1 MVKEKLTIMT
11 ELRKYLTAVAFFLC
25 CYIAHGQGV
34 SVSGIVTDENGKPFP
49 GVSVIVEGTLRGAM
63 TGDSGAYE
71 ISAQKGA
78 VLLFDCMGYKQAKVT
93 VGESAVYDVRM
104 ELSSELLEELV
115 VVGYGVQ
122 KKVNVTGSVAT
133 VDYSD
138 LALSRPATTSAGL
151 LQGASAG
158 LYVYQNSGKPGSEG
172 VTMRIRGVGTLSSA
186 GSDPL
191 VIVDGFEGSINS
203 VNPSDIETISVLK
216 DAASCAI
223 YGNRG
228 ANGVILITTKK
239 AAVDKFSV
247 EYSGI
252 FAHQEPENHI
262 EVISNYADYMSIMNE
277 SAVNVNKTPLFSQTM
292 IDLWRE
298 KEKDPNGISDTGY
311 PNYVAY
317 PNVDWM
323 DAMFINTLYQK
334 HSLSA
339 SGASQKIRFN
349 MSASYLDNP
358 GVIDNS
364 GLKRFMLRS
373 NTSANITD
381 WLEVGVRAYGYRENT
396 NVGGMDDASS
406 YMSRAVPCIYPYY
419 DGKYGWMENAE
430 QNSASRNNLYHI
442 NRIHR
447 NLTRNYINATA
458 YLNLDLPL
466 DIKYHASFN
475 YIQNESISK
484 THDSLMNAYSFSRDQ
499 WPKKFENPADLMLT
513 YVEDH
518 NTRWTF
524 QTNLSYGKTIAAK
537 HEVGAIIGFE
547 AFESVTDPFEA
558 RKKGW
563 TSMLLDQMDN
573 ITNVVHVKGAMT
585 DFASESVF
593 ARVTYAYD
601 GRYMAEANLRY
612 DGSSRFSRKSRW
624 GFFPSLSAGW
634 RISKESFMEN
644 SGIDNLKLR
653 ASWGRLGNNAIGNYE
668 YISTY
673 ASGYNYSFGNKLTE
687 AMVATVTNEAL
698 EWETTETIDVGL
710 DFAVFKN
717 RLTLETDYYKKH
729 TYGILYAAPIYAT
742 VGNKSAPL
750 QNLCAVTNNGVELT
764 LGWKDS
770 IGDFSYGISGNFTRN
785 WNLVSKYNGELEA
798 GWVTDEEGIRTY
810 QTNIGDVST
819 KVGNV
824 RRTIEGR
831 RINEF
836 YLLNVYKGSGKYF
849 NADGS
854 VNPSGG
860 PKDGMIR
867 TEEDMAWL
875 RAMVDAGNV
884 FLPNKKVAKEGIWYG
899 DYIYKDINGDGIY
912 GDQYDYTFQGI
923 SQTPSMFFGFNLNLS
938 WKGIDF
944 AARFAGAAGGA
955 VYWNFPGYNCYAM
968 APERTIAKDIAY
980 NHYFYDPENPDDI
993 RTNIKA
999 KHGRLTLNYGADQ
1012 NGSSTSSNPSNLWLY
1027 KTDYLKLQNLTL
1039 GYTFPQKW
1047 VNKIGMKH
1055 ARVFISADNVYTFT
1069 DFPGMDPAF
1078 SSVENYYASLR
1089 QYSAGINIKF

>member
-1 MVKEKLTIMT
+1 MKKLV
-11 ELRKYLTAVAFFLC
+11 KYLMAIVLVFCSFN
-25 CYIAHGQGV
+25 AHAQKMTISGV
-34 SVSGIVTDENGKPFP
+34 VTDENNKPFP
-49 GVSVIVEGTLRGAM
+49 GVSVIIDGTLTGTM
-63 TGDSGAYE
+63 TSDKGGYE
-71 ISAQKGA
+71 IAAPKGS
-78 VLLFDCMGYKQAKVT
+78 VLLFDCMGYKQVKVT
-93 VGESAVYDVRM
+93 VADKTVYNVKM
-104 ELSSELLEELV
+104 EVSSEMLEELV

-138 LALSRPATTSAGL
+138 LALSRPATTTSGL

-191 VIVDGFEGSINS
+191 VIVDGFEGSMNG
-203 VNPSDIETISVLK
+203 VNPSDIETISILK

-239 AAVDKFSV
+239 AAVDKFTI
-247 EYSGI
+247 EYNGI
-252 FAHQEPENHI
+252 VAHQEPENHI
-262 EVISNYADYMSIMNE
+262 EVISNYADYMTIMNE

-298 KEKDPNGISDTGY
+298 KEKDPHGISDTGY

-323 DAMFINTLYQK
+323 DAMFINTVYQK
-334 HSLSA
+334 HTLSA
-339 SGASQKIRFN
+339 SGASKKIRFN
-349 MSASYLDNP
+349 ISASYLDNP

-364 GLKRFMLRS
+364 GLQRFSLRS
-373 NTSANITD
+373 NVSADITD
-381 WLEVGVRAYGYRENT
+381 WIEIGVRAYGYREDT
-396 NVGGMDDASS
+396 NVGGVDDAST

-447 NLTRNYINATA
+447 NLTRHYINATA
-458 YLNLDLPL
+458 YLNVSLPL

-475 YIQNESISK
+475 YIQNEAISK

-513 YVEDH
+513 YEESH

-524 QTNLSYGKTIAAK
+524 QTNFSYNKTFAGK
-537 HEVGAIIGFE
+537 HDVGAIVGFE
-547 AFESVTDPFEA
+547 AFESVSDPFNA

-563 TSMLLDQMDN
+563 TSMVLDQMNN
-573 ITNVVHVKGAMT
+573 ITDVVYVEGAMS
-585 DFASESVF
+585 DFASASVF
-593 ARVTYAYD
+593 GRATYAYD
-601 GRYMAEANLRY
+601 GRYMAEVNLRY
-612 DGSSRFSRKSRW
+612 DGSSRFASRSRW
-624 GFFPSLSAGW
+624 GFFPSVSAGW
-634 RISKESFMEN
+634 RISKEPFMEGT
-644 SGIDNLKLR
+644 GIDNLKLR
-653 ASWGRLGNNAIGNYE
+653 ASWGRLGNNSIGNYD

-673 ASGYNYSFGNKLTE
+673 STGYNYSFGNKLTE

-698 EWETTETIDVGL
+698 EWETTETTDVGI
-710 DFAVFKN
+710 DFAVLNN
-717 RLTLETDYYKKH
+717 RLTLEADYYNKH

-742 VGNKSAPL
+742 IGNKGAPL
-750 QNLCAVTNNGVELT
+750 QNLCAVTNNGFEIT
-764 LGWKDS
+764 LGWKDT
-770 IGDFSYGISGNFTRN
+770 IGDFNYGISGNFTRN
-785 WNLVSKYNGELEA
+785 WNLVSKYNGELVA
-798 GWVTDEEGIRTY
+798 GWVTDSEGVRTY
-810 QTNIGDVST
+810 QSNVGDVTT

-831 RINEF
+831 RINEY
-836 YLLNVYKGSGKYF
+836 YLLNVYKGSGKHF
-849 NADGS
+849 NSDGS
-854 VNPSGG
+854 VNPAGG

-867 TEEDMAWL
+867 TEGDMAWL
-875 RAMVDAGNV
+875 KAMVESGNV
-884 FLPNKKVAKEGIWYG
+884 FLPNKNVAKDGIWYG
-899 DYIYKDINGDGIY
+899 DYIYQDINGDGIY
-912 GDQYDYTFQGI
+912 GDQNDYTFQNI
-923 SQTPSMFFGFNLNLS
+923 SQTPTMFYGFNLNLS

-944 AARFAGAAGGA
+944 AARFTGAAGGA

-993 RTNIKA
+993 RTNLTA
-999 KHGRLTLNYGADQ
+999 KHGRLTLNFGADQ
-1012 NGSSTSSNPSNLWLY
+1012 NGSATSSNPSNLWLY
-1027 KTDYLKLQNLTL
+1027 NTDYLKLQNLTL

-1047 VNKIGMKH
+1047 LKKIKMQH

-1069 DFPGMDPAF
+1069 SFPGMDPAF
-1078 SSVENYYASLR
+1078 SNVENYYASLR
-1089 QYSAGINIKF
+1089 QYSVGLNIKF

>member
-1 MVKEKLTIMT
+1 MTKLT
-11 ELRKYLTAVAFFLC
+11 KYLIAFVLFISSC
-25 CYIAHGQGV
+25 VIYAQEIEISGV
-34 SVSGIVTDENGKPFP
+34 VTDENGNPFP
-49 GVSVIVEGTLRGAM
+49 GVSVIIDGTLTGSM
-63 TGDSGAYE
+63 TTDNGSYTIA
-71 ISAQKGA
+71 AAKGA
-78 VLLFDCMGYKQAKVT
+78 VLVFDCMGYKQVKVT
-93 VGESAVYDVRM
+93 VGDKAVYNVKM
-104 ELSSELLEELV
+104 EVSSEMLEELV

-138 LALSRPATTSAGL
+138 LALSRPATTTSGL

-191 VIVDGFEGSINS
+191 VIVDGFEGSMNG

-239 AAVDKFSV
+239 ADVDKFSI
-247 EYSGI
+247 EYNGI
-252 FAHQEPENHI
+252 IAHQEPENHI
-262 EVISNYADYMSIMNE
+262 EVISNYADYMTIMNE

-298 KEKDPNGISDTGY
+298 KEKDPYGISDTGY

-323 DAMFINTLYQK
+323 DAMFINTVYQK
-334 HSLSA
+334 HTLSA
-339 SGASQKIRFN
+339 SGASKRIRFN

-364 GLKRFMLRS
+364 GLKRFSLRS
-373 NTSANITD
+373 NISADITD
-381 WLEVGVRAYGYRENT
+381 WIEFGVRAYGYREDT
-396 NVGGMDDASS
+396 NVGGVDDAST

-447 NLTRNYINATA
+447 NLIRHYINATA
-458 YLNLDLPL
+458 FFNVKLPL

-484 THDSLMNAYSFSRDQ
+484 THDSLMNAYSFSSDQ

-513 YVEDH
+513 YEESH

-524 QTNLSYGKTIAAK
+524 QTNFSYNKTFAGK
-537 HEVGAIIGFE
+537 HDVGAIVGFE
-547 AFESVTDPFEA
+547 AFESVSDPFNA

-563 TSMLLDQMDN
+563 TSMVLDQMNN
-573 ITNVVHVKGAMT
+573 ITDVVYVEGAMS
-585 DFASESVF
+585 DFASASVF
-593 ARVTYAYD
+593 GRATYAYD
-601 GRYMAEANLRY
+601 GKYMAEVNLRY
-612 DGSSRFSRKSRW
+612 DGSSRFASRSRW
-624 GFFPSLSAGW
+624 GFFPSVSAGW
-634 RISKESFMEN
+634 RISKESFMEG
-644 SGIDNLKLR
+644 SGVDNLKLR
-653 ASWGRLGNNAIGNYE
+653 ASWGRLGNNSIGNYE

-673 ASGYNYSFGNKLTE
+673 STGYNYSFGNKLTE

-698 EWETTETIDVGL
+698 EWETTETTDVGI
-710 DFAVFKN
+710 DFAIFNN
-717 RLTLETDYYKKH
+717 RLTLETDYYNKH

-750 QNLCAVTNNGVELT
+750 QNLCAVTNNGFEIT
-764 LGWKDS
+764 LGWKDT
-770 IGDFSYGISGNFTRN
+770 IGDFNYGISGNFTRN
-785 WNLVSKYNGELEA
+785 WNLVSKYNGELVA
-798 GWVTDEEGIRTY
+798 GWVTDAEGVRTY
-810 QTNIGDVST
+810 QSNLGDVTT

-831 RINEF
+831 RINEY
-836 YLLNVYKGSGKYF
+836 YLLNVYKGSGNHF
-849 NADGS
+849 NSDGS
-854 VNPSGG
+854 VNPTGG

-867 TEEDMAWL
+867 TEGDMAWL
-875 RAMVDAGNV
+875 KAMVEAGNI
-884 FLPNKKVAKEGIWYG
+884 FLPNKTVAKEGIWYG
-899 DYIYKDINGDGIY
+899 DYIYQDINGDGIY
-912 GDQYDYTFQGI
+912 GDENDYTFQNI
-923 SQTPSMFFGFNLNLS
+923 SQTPTMFYGFNLNLS

-944 AARFAGAAGGA
+944 AARFTGSAGGA

-968 APERTIAKDIAY
+968 AAERTIAKDIAY
-980 NHYFYDPENPDDI
+980 NHYFYDPENPDDM
-993 RTNIKA
+993 RTNLTA
-999 KHGRLTLNYGADQ
+999 KHGRLTLNFGADQ
-1012 NGSSTSSNPSNLWLY
+1012 NGSATSSNPSNLWLY

-1047 VNKIGMKH
+1047 LKRIKMQH

-1078 SSVENYYASLR
+1078 SNVENYYASLR
-1089 QYSAGINIKF
+1089 QYSVGLNIKF